1 MPNCRAIAEGLTPAL
16 KAART
21 AFSLPVV
28 NEPAACPAGVA
39 SAVGFSFA
47 RLGGSRP
54 RRSASVVTAA
64 SRASIS
70 ALSSRFS
77 APARSWGKKWRGGA
91 RLPALALLCGTARGS
106 GALAVGGAENRSGV
120 VSAGRRVGMTPTMPP
135 ASDRGNGLAEME
147 DQGRAR
153 APERATAARTGFR
166 PSSRRDQWPW
176 LRSGPKISS
185 GGNDPWR
192 AEFGIPTGAVQQQA
206 RPEPRGGRN
215 IRRFTEISYLVD

>member
-1 MPNCRAIAEGLTPAL
+1 MSKYYQTSPQKYVTKVTYAPDEVVATITLLGSAADSAHGCSGPHQRPDFRSSVASTLLTSECEMPNCRAIAEGLTPAL

-77 APARSWGKKWRGGA
+77 APARSWGKKWRGGEA

-120 VSAGRRVGMTPTMPP
+120 VSAERRVGMTPTMPP
-135 ASDRGNGLAEME
+135 ASDRCNGLA
-147 DQGRAR
+147 
-153 APERATAARTGFR
+153 APC
-166 PSSRRDQWPW
+166 
-176 LRSGPKISS
+176 
-185 GGNDPWR
+185 
-192 AEFGIPTGAVQQQA
+192 
-206 RPEPRGGRN
+206 
-215 IRRFTEISYLVD
+215 RFTEISYLVD